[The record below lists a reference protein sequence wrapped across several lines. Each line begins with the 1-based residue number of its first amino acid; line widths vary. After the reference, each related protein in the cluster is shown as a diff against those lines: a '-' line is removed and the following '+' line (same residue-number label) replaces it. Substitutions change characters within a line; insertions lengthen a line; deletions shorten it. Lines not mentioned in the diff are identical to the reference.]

1 MNSQGIEDP
10 INELVSRLQSSLHE
24 MQFREER
31 LLRLNQLYSVIS
43 RINEII
49 VRVRDIK
56 GLSDEVC
63 RIACTEGPFRAAFI
77 GLIDPDTSLINP
89 VSFYG
94 DEEKVMGVIKF
105 VTGDLLNYLNPTSI
119 VINEGRFD
127 VCNDIENDPRMLSW
141 RNEVLAI
148 NLCSFASFPLK
159 MKGVPAG
166 VFTCFADK
174 PDFFN
179 EEITGLLLR
188 ISDDISFA
196 IEFIEKEEERRLRE
210 EEASLLQSMIVSISD
225 ADDVTA
231 AIEIVL
237 QHICEITGWVY
248 GEAWVP
254 RPDSTVLECTKTW
267 FKDEKYEKFK
277 AISEKYLFQPGIGLP
292 GRVWSSKK
300 PEWVKDVSVNGSI
313 YLRSDGAINN
323 GLRTGLA
330 VPIIGGDEVLAVL
343 VYYKDII
350 SPENEQQVKLIS
362 AVTAQLSSV
371 IQKKRAE
378 IEKERLEAQLR
389 HSQKMEALG
398 QLTGGIAHDINNLLT
413 VILGSGHFL
422 HIKLKDQTLKSHVEQ
437 ILSTSEKAAYLTK
450 SLLAFSRKQPI
461 DIKIVVIN
469 DVITGVE
476 KLLRKLIG
484 EHIKLKVQMPVEDI
498 TIEADRNQLEQ
509 AFLNLVTNS
518 RDAMPEGGLLSIS
531 ATVVRLDNDFVRT
544 HSYGTPGDYV
554 LITVSDTGIGMDEST
569 KEKIFEPFFTTKEVG
584 KGTGLGLSIVYGIIK
599 QHNGYIN
606 LYSESGKGTDF
617 KIYLPVVK
625 SEINKSKPIVETGPS
640 DGTETILVAEDEAD
654 VRRFVSLLLEGL
666 GYKVILAAD
675 GDDAINKFNENRDK
689 IHLLVLDVIM
699 PKKNGK
705 DVYNIIR
712 EMRPDIKVLFTSGY
726 DDAIIQRQGILEKG
740 HSFISKPFVPTEL
753 LKKIREILDKES

>member
-1 MNSQGIEDP
+1 
-10 INELVSRLQSSLHE
+10 
-24 MQFREER
+24 
-31 LLRLNQLYSVIS
+31 
-43 RINEII
+43 
-49 VRVRDIK
+49 
-56 GLSDEVC
+56 
-63 RIACTEGPFRAAFI
+63 
-77 GLIDPDTSLINP
+77 
-89 VSFYG
+89 
-94 DEEKVMGVIKF
+94 
-105 VTGDLLNYLNPTSI
+105 
-119 VINEGRFD
+119 
-127 VCNDIENDPRMLSW
+127 
-141 RNEVLAI
+141 
-148 NLCSFASFPLK
+148 
-159 MKGVPAG
+159 
-166 VFTCFADK
+166 
-174 PDFFN
+174 
-179 EEITGLLLR
+179 
-188 ISDDISFA
+188 
-196 IEFIEKEEERRLRE
+196 
-210 EEASLLQSMIVSISD
+210 MIVSISN
-225 ADDVTA
+225 ADDVTS

-237 QHICEITGWVY
+237 QQICEITGWVY

-498 TIEADRNQLEQ
+498 TIKADRGQLEQ
-509 AFLNLVTNS
+509 VFLNLVTNS

-554 LITVSDTGIGMDEST
+554 LITVSDTGIGMDETT

-584 KGTGLGLSIVYGIIK
+584 KGTGLGLSIVYGIIA
-599 QHNGYIN
+599 QHNGYIDV
-606 LYSESGKGTDF
+606 YSKPGEGAIF
-617 KIYLPVVK
+617 NIYLPIVK
-625 SEINKSKPIVETGPS
+625 QRRLDKKEKEIYSAPS
-640 DGTETILVAEDEAD
+640 GGTESLLIAEDDAEVRILLKVVLTEHGYSVIEA
-654 VRRFVSLLLEGL
+654 V
-666 GYKVILAAD
+666 D
-675 GDDAINKFNENRDK
+675 GNDAVAKFMENRDRIK
-689 IHLLVLDVIM
+689 LLILDVVM
-699 PKKNGK
+699 PEKNGK
-705 DVYNIIR
+705 DVYEEIQQTS
-712 EMRPDIKVLFTSGY
+712 PDIKVLFVSGY
-726 DDAIIQRQGILEKG
+726 AQDVIQRRGLIEEERNYLA
-740 HSFISKPFVPTEL
+740 KPIFPHEL
-753 LKKIREILDKES
+753 LVKVREILDH